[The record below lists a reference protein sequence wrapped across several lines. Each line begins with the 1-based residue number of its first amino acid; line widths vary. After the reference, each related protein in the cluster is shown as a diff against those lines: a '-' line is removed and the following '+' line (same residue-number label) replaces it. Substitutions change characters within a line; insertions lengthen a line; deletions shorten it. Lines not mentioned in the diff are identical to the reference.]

1 MMSSAARP
9 RKILGVS
16 CAIHIMQ
23 DGLTAAI
30 YVLLPILAQSFGLS
44 YAQVGWLKG
53 VKNLAQGL
61 LEIVSGIASDRFG
74 ERAVLT
80 FGVAVSGI
88 GYLILSQAAGAG
100 TVLFCFILVGIGA
113 AFQHS
118 PASKL
123 VTHAFGTEGRRGAL
137 GLYNSSGDAGKLTF
151 TGLLSLGTAFAVGW
165 QSMTLAFGLI
175 AMLLAVA
182 VFVMLGRL
190 IEPRRTG
197 TGDGAA
203 VTGWGIV
210 NPSGFAALTAVVSLD
225 SMVQASVLTFIA
237 FVMIA
242 KGFSTF
248 AATLAAVLVLAGG
261 MFGKALCGYLAQSF
275 GIRRAFGAVQFAT
288 AVGLFAVAVLPG
300 WAAYALLPFV
310 GAVLQGS
317 TSITYGA
324 VNDLILPTHT
334 ARGFALI
341 YAAGSFASIAGPL
354 GFGLIGDVYGIET
367 ALLAMAA
374 VAAIAV
380 PSALA
385 LRDDPARVAVP

>member
-1 MMSSAARP
+1 MISRLSRP

-16 CAIHIMQ
+16 CAIHAIQ
-23 DGLTAAI
+23 DGLTSSI

-74 ERAVLT
+74 ERLVLSG
-80 FGVAVSGI
+80 GVALSGM

-100 TVLFCFILVGIGA
+100 TVLFCFVLVGIGA

-123 VTHAFGTEGRRGAL
+123 VTHAFGAEARRGAL

-151 TGLLSLGTAFAVGW
+151 TGMLSLGSAFAVGW
-165 QSMTLAFGLI
+165 QSMTLAFGL
-175 AMLLAVA
+175 VA
-182 VFVMLGRL
+182 VLMAAVVCVMLGRL
-190 IEPRRTG
+190 IDPQPKPETHA
-197 TGDGAA
+197 AA

-210 NPSGFAALTAVVSLD
+210 DPRGFAALTAVVSLD
-225 SMVQASVLTFIA
+225 SIVQTSVLTFIA

-248 AATLAAVLVLAGG
+248 AATLAAVLVLTGG
-261 MFGKALCGYLAQSF
+261 MFGKAACGYLAQNL
-275 GIRRAFGAVQFAT
+275 GTRRAFAAVQLAT
-288 AVGLFAVAVLPG
+288 AGGLLAVAVLPG
-300 WAAYALLPFV
+300 ALAYALLPFV
-310 GAVLQGS
+310 GVVLQGS
-317 TSITYGA
+317 TSITYSA
-324 VNDLILPTHT
+324 VNDLILPSHT

-354 GFGLIGDVYGIET
+354 GFGVIGDWYGIET
-367 ALLAMAA
+367 ALIGMAA
-374 VAAIAV
+374 ASALGV
-380 PSALA
+380 PSAML
-385 LRDDPARVAVP
+385 LRDDPVRRG

>member
-1 MMSSAARP
+1 
-9 RKILGVS
+9 
-16 CAIHIMQ
+16 MQ
-23 DGLTAAI
+23 DGLTASI

-61 LEIVSGIASDRFG
+61 LEIVSGMASDRFG

-100 TVLFCFILVGIGA
+100 TVLFCFVLVGIGA

-123 VTHAFGTEGRRGAL
+123 VTHAFGAARRRGAL
-137 GLYNSSGDAGKLTF
+137 GIYNSSGDAGKLIF

-165 QSMTLAFGLI
+165 QSMTLAFGL
-175 AMLLAVA
+175 VA
-182 VFVMLGRL
+182 VLMAGVVFVLLGRL
-190 IEPRRTG
+190 IGPRPKPDAG
-197 TGDGAA
+197 AAA

-210 NPSGFAALTAVVSLD
+210 HPRGFAALTAVVSLD

-242 KGFSTF
+242 KGFSTV
-248 AATLAAVLVLAGG
+248 AATLAAVLVLTGG
-261 MFGKALCGYLAQSF
+261 MFGKALCGYLAQSL
-275 GIRRAFGAVQFAT
+275 GIRRAFGAVQLAT
-288 AVGLFAVAVLPG
+288 AAGLLAVAVLPG

-310 GAVLQGS
+310 GVVLQGS

-324 VNDLILPTHT
+324 VNDLIEPSHT

-354 GFGLIGDVYGIET
+354 GFGLIGDWYGIET
-367 ALLAMAA
+367 ALIGMAA
-374 VAAIAV
+374 VAAVGV
-380 PSALA
+380 PSAML
-385 LRDDPARVAVP
+385 LRDDPVGTV

>member
-1 MMSSAARP
+1 MISRLSRP

-16 CAIHIMQ
+16 CAIHAIQ
-23 DGLTAAI
+23 DGLTSSI

-74 ERAVLT
+74 ERLVLSG
-80 FGVAVSGI
+80 GVALSGM

-100 TVLFCFILVGIGA
+100 TVLFCFVLVGIGA

-123 VTHAFGTEGRRGAL
+123 VTHAFGAEARRGAL

-151 TGLLSLGTAFAVGW
+151 TGMLSLGSAFAVGW
-165 QSMTLAFGLI
+165 QSMTLAFGL
-175 AMLLAVA
+175 VA
-182 VFVMLGRL
+182 VLMAAAVCVMLGRL
-190 IEPRRTG
+190 IDSQPKPETHA
-197 TGDGAA
+197 AA

-210 NPSGFAALTAVVSLD
+210 DPRGFAALTAVVSLD
-225 SMVQASVLTFIA
+225 SIVQTSVLTFIA

-248 AATLAAVLVLAGG
+248 AATLAAVLVLTGG
-261 MFGKALCGYLAQSF
+261 MFGKAACGYLAQNL
-275 GIRRAFGAVQFAT
+275 GTRRAFAAVQLAT
-288 AVGLFAVAVLPG
+288 AGGLLAVAVLPG
-300 WAAYALLPFV
+300 ALAYALLPFV
-310 GAVLQGS
+310 GMVLQGS
-317 TSITYGA
+317 TSITYSA
-324 VNDLILPTHT
+324 VNDLILPSHT

-354 GFGLIGDVYGIET
+354 GFGVIGDWYGIET
-367 ALLAMAA
+367 ALIGMAA
-374 VAAIAV
+374 ASALGV
-380 PSALA
+380 PSAML
-385 LRDDPARVAVP
+385 LRDDPVWRG

>member
-1 MMSSAARP
+1 MISRLSRP

-16 CAIHIMQ
+16 CAIHAIQ
-23 DGLTAAI
+23 DGLTSSI
-30 YVLLPILAQSFGLS
+30 YVLLPILAQSLGLS

-74 ERAVLT
+74 ERLVLSG
-80 FGVAVSGI
+80 GVALSGM

-100 TVLFCFILVGIGA
+100 TVLFCFVLVGIGA

-123 VTHAFGTEGRRGAL
+123 VTHAFGTEARRGAL

-151 TGLLSLGTAFAVGW
+151 TGMLSLGSAFAVGW
-165 QSMTLAFGLI
+165 QSMTLAFGL
-175 AMLLAVA
+175 VA
-182 VFVMLGRL
+182 VLMAAAVCVMLGRL
-190 IEPRRTG
+190 IDSQPKPETHA
-197 TGDGAA
+197 AA

-210 NPSGFAALTAVVSLD
+210 DPRGFAALTAVVSLD
-225 SMVQASVLTFIA
+225 SIVQTSVLTFIA

-248 AATLAAVLVLAGG
+248 AATLAAVLVLTGG
-261 MFGKALCGYLAQSF
+261 MFGKAACGYLAQNL
-275 GIRRAFGAVQFAT
+275 GTRRAFAAVQLAT
-288 AVGLFAVAVLPG
+288 AGGLLAVAVLPG
-300 WAAYALLPFV
+300 ALAYALLPFV
-310 GAVLQGS
+310 GMVLQGS
-317 TSITYGA
+317 TSITYSA
-324 VNDLILPTHT
+324 VNDLILPSHT

-354 GFGLIGDVYGIET
+354 GFGVIGDWYGIET
-367 ALLAMAA
+367 ALIGMAA
-374 VAAIAV
+374 ASALGV
-380 PSALA
+380 PSAML
-385 LRDDPARVAVP
+385 LRDDPVWRG